1 MRIATWNL
9 ERPSKTS
16 SKLPLIIQEIAR
28 INADILI
35 LTETNEAV
43 YLGNAY
49 QSYHTTEPP
58 DDYYKPGERRVSIYS
73 KFPFTK
79 SFETFDAQTSICA
92 SFNTPLGELSVYG
105 TIIGVH
111 GNRPKSF
118 NIDLEKQIKDFHR
131 IAALSVLCIAGDL
144 NISFSDNYYFTNE
157 GRDKLN
163 NSLAQLDLINTTA
176 GIPENIDHIILP
188 HRFIANK
195 NIQTSTWNN
204 DKKLSD
210 HIGVMVEIV

>member
-1 MRIATWNL
+1 MKIATWNL

-16 SKLPLIIQEIAR
+16 SKLPLIIEEITR
-28 INADILI
+28 INADIII
-35 LTETNEAV
+35 LTETNQAV
-43 YLGNAY
+43 DLGNAY

-58 DDYYKPGERRVSIYS
+58 DDYYKAGERRVSIYS

-92 SFNTPLGELSVYG
+92 CFNTLFGELAVYG
-105 TIIGVH
+105 TIIGIH
-111 GNRPKSF
+111 GNRRKTF
-118 NIDLEKQIKDFHR
+118 DIDLDKQIKDFHR
-131 IAALSVLCIAGDL
+131 ISAITNQCIAGDL
-144 NISFSDNYYFTNE
+144 NISFSDNYYFTKE

-188 HRFIANK
+188 NRFIANK